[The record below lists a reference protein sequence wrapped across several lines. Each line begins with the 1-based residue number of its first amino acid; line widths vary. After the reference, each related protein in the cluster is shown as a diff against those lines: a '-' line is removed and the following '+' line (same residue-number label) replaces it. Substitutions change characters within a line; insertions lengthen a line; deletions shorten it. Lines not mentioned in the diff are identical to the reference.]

1 MPGQLPRDVPVID
14 LLSAHKWQKD
24 CTNEKVPGVG
34 LLSIRQAS
42 GAKDNK
48 ASNSWWEAWLV
59 RDDNTV
65 LSIRNWTGIHGPGK
79 EGPPLKTYPLTK
91 AQLRQLALE

>member
-1 MPGQLPRDVPVID
+1 MPRPPP
-14 LLSAHKWQKD
+14 AHKWQKD
-24 CTNEKVPGVG
+24 CTSEKVPGVG
-34 LLSIRQAS
+34 LLSIWQAS
-42 GAKDNK
+42 GAEDNK
-48 ASNSWWEAWLV
+48 ASNSWLEAWLV

-91 AQLRQLALE
+91 AQLRQLALNSALLP